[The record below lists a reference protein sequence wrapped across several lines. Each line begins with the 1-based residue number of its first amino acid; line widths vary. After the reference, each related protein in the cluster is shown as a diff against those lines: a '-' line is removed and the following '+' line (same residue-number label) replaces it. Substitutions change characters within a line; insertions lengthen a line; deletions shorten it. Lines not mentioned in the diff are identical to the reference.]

1 LTEDIK
7 YPVMQPDQWHTYLLT
22 QASLSKG
29 RSTTDIVEAALEGG
43 VDAVQLRE
51 KGVDIGTRYELGRE
65 LRDLTTE
72 AGVDLIVNDRVDLAH
87 AIGADGVHLGQS
99 DLPVSAA
106 REILGPEATIGASVS
121 TVSEARLAAITGAD
135 YLGVGAVYGT
145 DSKPDAESADDALGL
160 DRLADIAAA
169 VKLPVVAIGGVTP
182 DNAAAAIEAGA
193 SSVAVISAVTGADDP
208 AAAVSELRA
217 AVDDATTGDGDEE
230 TIVETADADDD

>member
-1 LTEDIK
+1 MD
-7 YPVMQPDQWHTYLLT
+7 PDQWQTYLVT

-29 RSTTDIVEAALEGG
+29 RSTTEIVAAAIDGG

-51 KGVDIGTRYELGRE
+51 KDTDIETRYELGRE
-65 LRDLTTE
+65 LRELTTE

-135 YLGVGAVYGT
+135 YLGVGAVFGT
-145 DSKPDAESADDALGL
+145 DSKADAESADDALGL
-160 DRLADIAAA
+160 DELAEIAAA
-169 VKLPVVAIGGVTP
+169 VKIPVVAIGGVTP
-182 DNAAAAIEAGA
+182 DNAASTIEAGA
-193 SSVAVISAVTGADDP
+193 GAGAVISAITTADDP
-208 AAAVSELRA
+208 AAATRQLRE
-217 AVDDATTGDGDEE
+217 AVDGTA
-230 TIVETADADDD
+230 VEAIEADDD

>member
-1 LTEDIK
+1 
-7 YPVMQPDQWHTYLLT
+7 MQPDQWHTYLLT

-51 KGVDIGTRYELGRE
+51 KGVDLETRYELGRE

>member
-1 LTEDIK
+1 
-7 YPVMQPDQWHTYLLT
+7 MQPDQWHTYLVT
-22 QASLSKG
+22 QASLSKS

-43 VDAVQLRE
+43 VDVVQLRE

>member
-1 LTEDIK
+1 
-7 YPVMQPDQWHTYLLT
+7 MQPDQWQTYLVT

-51 KGVDIGTRYELGRE
+51 KGVDLETRYELGRE

-145 DSKPDAESADDALGL
+145 DSKADAESADDALGL

-182 DNAAAAIEAGA
+182 DNAAATIEAGA
-193 SSVAVISAVTGADDP
+193 SSVAVISAITGAEDP
-208 AAAVSELRA
+208 TTAASELRA
-217 AVDDATTGDGDEE
+217 AVDSAIGEDETDGATAEA
-230 TIVETADADDD
+230 VDADDD

>member
-1 LTEDIK
+1 
-7 YPVMQPDQWHTYLLT
+7 MNPDHWQTYLVT
-22 QASLSKG
+22 QESLSAG
-29 RSTTDIVEAALEGG
+29 RSTTDIVEAAIGGG

-51 KGVDIGTRYELGRE
+51 KGLDIGTRYELGRE

-217 AVDDATTGDGDEE
+217 AVDDVTTGDGDEE

>member
-1 LTEDIK
+1 
-7 YPVMQPDQWHTYLLT
+7 MNPDQWQTYLVT
-22 QASLSKG
+22 QASLSAG
-29 RSTTDIVEAALEGG
+29 RSTVDIVEAAIEGG
-43 VDAVQLRE
+43 VDAIQLRE
-51 KGVDIGTRYELGRE
+51 KGTDLQTRYELGRE

-106 REILGPEATIGASVS
+106 REILGPEAIIGASVS

-145 DSKPDAESADDALGL
+145 DSKPDAESADDPLGL
-160 DRLADIAAA
+160 DRLAAIAEA
-169 VKLPVVAIGGVTP
+169 VRIPVVAIGGITP

-193 SSVAVISAVTGADDP
+193 SSIAVISAITGAEEP
-208 AAAVSELRA
+208 AAATCELRA
-217 AVDDATTGDGDEE
+217 AVDGESAGDGAAAGDSEA
-230 TIVETADADDD
+230 ETAGADDD

>member
-1 LTEDIK
+1 
-7 YPVMQPDQWHTYLLT
+7 MNPDQWHTYLVT
-22 QASLSKG
+22 QASLSAG
-29 RSTTDIVEAALEGG
+29 RSTTDIVAAATEGG

-51 KGVDIGTRYELGRE
+51 KGTDLQTRYELGRE
-65 LRDLTTE
+65 LRELTTE
-72 AGVDLIVNDRVDLAH
+72 AGVDLLVNDRVDLAH

-145 DSKPDAESADDALGL
+145 DSKPDAESADDPLGL
-160 DRLADIAAA
+160 DQLAKIVDA
-169 VKLPVVAIGGVTP
+169 VRIPVVAIGGITA

-193 SSVAVISAVTGADDP
+193 SSVAVISAITGADDP
-208 AAAVSELRA
+208 TAATRELRN
-217 AVDDATTGDGDEE
+217 AVGAEGIEAME
-230 TIVETADADDD
+230 ADDD

>member
-1 LTEDIK
+1 
-7 YPVMQPDQWHTYLLT
+7 MQPDQWHTYLLT

-43 VDAVQLRE
+43 VDVVQLRE